1 MIHKNILTNFMQKC
15 STQKFLKLQ
24 YSYHEMNALLDFLLL
39 LLSVE
44 EWRKKHEIAT
54 VRIAQLDSSHSS
66 FASELQR
73 LSRERDELQ
82 V

>member
-1 MIHKNILTNFMQKC
+1 
-15 STQKFLKLQ
+15 
-24 YSYHEMNALLDFLLL
+24 MNGLLDFLLL

-54 VRIAQLDSSHSS
+54 VRISQLDSSHSS

-73 LSRERDELQ
+73 LSKERDELQ
-82 V
+82 VWKHTVSMLARACTMHRTCALPT